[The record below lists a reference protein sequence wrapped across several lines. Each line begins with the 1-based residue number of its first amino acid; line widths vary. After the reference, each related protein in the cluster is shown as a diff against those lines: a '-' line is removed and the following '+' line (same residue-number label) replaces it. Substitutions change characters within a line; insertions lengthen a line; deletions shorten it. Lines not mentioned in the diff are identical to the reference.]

1 MPKRFLSI
9 WFPYLSIDSTIKK
22 TPDLID
28 KPFVLCTAEHGKM
41 MIKAVSL
48 QARSEGIKAGDVLA
62 SARAIIPDLVYFQD
76 DPVSVQK
83 LLSALAEWCLR
94 FTPTVAVDAPDG
106 LLLDISGCTHLW
118 GGERSYIKSLQ
129 HKLLTGGYQAQ
140 IAIADTIG
148 SAWALARYGNSKSS
162 IAVPKKHIEMLSLL
176 PPTALRIEV
185 STVQRMQKLGFK
197 NIGMFMNMPHNIL
210 RRRFG
215 NHLLQRLNQALGNYP
230 ETLSPIQPIAPYQ
243 ERLPCLEPICTAT
256 GIAIALRTLLEQLCF
271 RLQKEG
277 KGLRNG
283 VLKGYRIDGN
293 IQQIQIGTNKASY
306 NITHLF
312 QLFELKISTIEPALG
327 IELFVLEAITVED
340 TYSAQEALWHT
351 PGQQDK
357 IAELLDNIA
366 GKLGLNTISRYLPVA
381 QHWPERS
388 VKIAHSLQEM
398 PSVVWPNTL
407 SRPIHLLAKPE
418 PIEVT
423 VPLPDYP
430 PILFLHKKRVY
441 KLVKADGPERIEQEW
456 WLENGAAR
464 DYYRVEDEQGARYW
478 LFRLGQYGHGTPQ
491 WFLHGFFA

>member
-1 MPKRFLSI
+1 
-9 WFPYLSIDSTIKK
+9 
-22 TPDLID
+22 

-106 LLLDISGCTHLW
+106 LLLDISGCTHLRR
-118 GGERSYIKSLQ
+118 GERSYIKSLH
-129 HKLLTGGYQAQ
+129 HKHLTGGYEAQ
-140 IAIADTIG
+140 IVIADTIE
-148 SAWALARYGNSKSS
+148 SAWALARYGTSISS

-327 IELFVLEAITVED
+327 IELFVLEAITVE
-340 TYSAQEALWHT
+340 
-351 PGQQDK
+351 
-357 IAELLDNIA
+357 
-366 GKLGLNTISRYLPVA
+366 
-381 QHWPERS
+381 
-388 VKIAHSLQEM
+388 
-398 PSVVWPNTL
+398 
-407 SRPIHLLAKPE
+407 
-418 PIEVT
+418 
-423 VPLPDYP
+423 
-430 PILFLHKKRVY
+430 
-441 KLVKADGPERIEQEW
+441 
-456 WLENGAAR
+456 
-464 DYYRVEDEQGARYW
+464 
-478 LFRLGQYGHGTPQ
+478 
-491 WFLHGFFA
+491 